1 MSLRRLAVFDRPMP
15 EAAATPRRK
24 QVLVVDDDAT
34 ILDLLATFLTRLGY
48 DVWRAADGSIALD
61 LFKRTSFDLVIT
73 DLAMPVMDGYTL
85 CTEINGLAAT
95 TPVVVVTGRVDF
107 TPEQAACLT
116 GTVEVM
122 VKPFDL
128 KRLKAVVEGALAGRL
143 KAASI

>member
-1 MSLRRLAVFDRPMP
+1 MRLQRREMFDCPTP
-15 EAAATPRRK
+15 DAAAIPRRK

-61 LFKRTSFDLVIT
+61 LFRRISFDLVIT

-85 CTEINGLAAT
+85 CTKISGLAAT

-116 GTVEVM
+116 TAVEVM

-128 KRLKAVVEGALAGRL
+128 KRLKAVVEGALATRL